1 MVEAPADL
9 KDVSFSYFLVK
20 DARFSQ
26 KKLLMSLEWLIF
38 VGIPNSASSS
48 QANGSFWEPRHLPLS
63 TDD

>member
-1 MVEAPADL
+1 M
-9 KDVSFSYFLVK
+9 SFSYFLVK